1 MDHVGTP
8 PQPNKQA
15 VYIAHNNNK
24 IICFI
29 NMFDDWVLDIQ
40 CIFIELSFSGVVLK
54 SKQSSANCKND
65 ENVSSAWPT

>member
-1 MDHVGTP
+1 MKKIVVYRHVGAP

-15 VYIAHNNNK
+15 IYV
-24 IICFI
+24 ICFI
-29 NMFDDWVLDIQ
+29 NMFDDCALDIH